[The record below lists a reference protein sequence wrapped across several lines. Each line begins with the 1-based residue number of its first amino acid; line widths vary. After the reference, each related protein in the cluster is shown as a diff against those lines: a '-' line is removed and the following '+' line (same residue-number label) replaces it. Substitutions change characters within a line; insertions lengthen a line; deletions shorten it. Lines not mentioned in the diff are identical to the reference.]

1 MRNIEVVID
10 ASGSADL
17 NAIEKHLINMKM
29 DPNLE
34 NDNIHVSFYSFGER
48 LSKNLN
54 ELEIPLSEAEQKN
67 FYMGGDNFNQIIY
80 EKLKN
85 KPDALVFISDY
96 MDLPMDKKFVNPLDT
111 KIMFVCTQKDPQVEQ
126 FFLADL
132 KDLPN
137 IKSSHTDKYTTLNTL
152 FTNDL
157 SIEDKLSKLRL
168 VTNKESNSKLKP

>member
-1 MRNIEVVID
+1 MKNIEVVID

-34 NDNIHVSFYSFGER
+34 SDNIQVSFYCGGEK
-48 LSKNLN
+48 LNKNLN
-54 ELEIPLSEAEQKN
+54 ELDIPLTDEDKN
-67 FYMGGDNFNQIIY
+67 KLSGGGDNFSRVIH
-80 EKLKN
+80 EKLN
-85 KPDALVFISDY
+85 SKPDALVFISDY
-96 MDLPMDKKFVNPLDT
+96 MDQAMDKKIINPQDA
-111 KIMFVCTQKDPQVEQ
+111 KIMFVCTQRDPHVEQ
-126 FFLADL
+126 FFLAEL

-137 IKSSHTDKYTTLNTL
+137 IKSSNTDKYTTLNTL

-168 VTNKESNSKLKP
+168 VTQVSEPKLKP